1 MQDILPEGPNQDG
14 NVAPTLFLS
23 QSCFVSKIHKSFL
36 RNNSIDALFPP
47 VKRLNHRFF
56 LWPRGQCH
64 FSDKVAETKTVYGA
78 VSYHA
83 AIPLLFTW
91 QLSHKRLLSPG
102 PLDLHEPQSTHYS
115 LSSLVY
121 DMVPSSL
128 PQLHLVSMNDLPPN
142 TSCAICIN
150 KVHEFA
156 VRLICG
162 HAIDANCINQWLT
175 AGDHRTCPRC
185 NYPLQEKD
193 IDEPVDSAFGG
204 SRSPSDSCVEA
215 RSTKFGNQ
223 LNPDG
228 VLQSNRP
235 YDADLF
241 PPPNSSQGA
250 GNVYLPYRPPH
261 PIPPS
266 SDYHRAP
273 SQSPQDPLPNRR
285 YDHQPY
291 SPSPYAEARA
301 VNKGPNTPFIPAE
314 FGLPPPMVRPSF
326 ATQASA
332 SRNDRSILPAS
343 LLAGG
348 GGNIQ
353 TMTQSDR
360 STNLSDCAEANSP
373 ASSRTSRLNYRPS
386 NYIPYRFGSYS
397 STNSSDVGS
406 DI

>member
-1 MQDILPEGPNQDG
+1 M
-14 NVAPTLFLS
+14 
-23 QSCFVSKIHKSFL
+23 SKIHKSFL
-36 RNNSIDALFPP
+36 RDNNIDALFGP
-47 VKRLNHRFF
+47 VKCLNHRFF
-56 LWPRGQCH
+56 LWPRGQCQ

-91 QLSHKRLLSPG
+91 QFSHKRLLPPRPS
-102 PLDLHEPQSTHYS
+102 DLHEPQSTHYS
-115 LSSLVY
+115 LSALVY
-121 DMVPSSL
+121 YMAPSSL
-128 PQLHLVSMNDLPPN
+128 PQLQLVSMNDLPPN
-142 TSCAICIN
+142 TSCAICMN
-150 KVHEFA
+150 KVDEYA

-162 HAIDANCINQWLT
+162 HAIDANCIKKWLT
-175 AGDHRTCPRC
+175 AGEHRTCPRC
-185 NYPLQEKD
+185 KYPLREKD
-193 IDEPVDSAFGG
+193 IDEPVDSAFGR
-204 SRSPSDSCVEA
+204 SRSPSGSCVEA

-223 LNPDG
+223 LNPDR

-241 PPPNSSQGA
+241 PPPNYSQGA

-261 PIPPS
+261 HIPPS
-266 SDYHRAP
+266 SDYNRAP
-273 SQSPQDPLPNRR
+273 SQSPQDPLPNRS

-301 VNKGPNTPFIPAE
+301 IDKVPNTPFIPAE
-314 FGLPPPMVRPSF
+314 YGLPPPMVRPSF
-326 ATQASA
+326 ATQPSA
-332 SRNDRSILPAS
+332 SRNDRSRLPVS

-348 GGNIQ
+348 GGNMQ
-353 TMTQSDR
+353 TMTQSER
-360 STNLSDCAEANSP
+360 STTFSDRAQADIP

-386 NYIPYRFGSYS
+386 NYIPYRSGSYS